1 MLATVAEVLLGLV
14 LLASAVAKLAA
25 PVRSQAAL
33 STFGLRS
40 PGVRRAA
47 WGGAIAVE
55 TVLGVGVALG
65 VDLAAWAAA
74 ALMLAFAA
82 LLARALR
89 DGRTGQ
95 PCGCLGPRSRV
106 TPLALG
112 RALVLAAGYGLLP
125 LVPHD
130 DPTTE
135 GWLAIG
141 LAVALAAIAA
151 LAVLV
156 LALAREVG
164 ELRLALPPQLP
175 LEIPGEGPP
184 LGERAH
190 AAIERFAFARG
201 GGAAGRAGNTA
212 GRAGGARFALAV
224 FSSEGCPMCQALAP
238 AVEALRR
245 DPLLSVEVFD
255 EYADADVWRALAIPG
270 SPYAVVLALDGTA
283 LAQGTFNS
291 ARQLEALVAAG
302 EARERELVRA

>member
-1 MLATVAEVLLGLV
+1 MLATAADVLLGLV
-14 LLASAVAKLAA
+14 LIASAGAKLAA
-25 PVRSQAAL
+25 PVGSQAAL
-33 STFGLRS
+33 ATFGLATPRA
-40 PGVRRAA
+40 RRVA
-47 WGGAIAVE
+47 WGGAILVE
-55 TVLGVGVALG
+55 AGLGVGVALG
-65 VDLAAWAAA
+65 SGAAAWGAT

-89 DGRTGQ
+89 AGRVGQ

-106 TPLALG
+106 SPAALARTLG
-112 RALVLAAGYGLLP
+112 LAGAFALLP
-125 LVPHD
+125 LVPD
-130 DPTTE
+130 TDPSAE

-141 LAVALAAIAA
+141 LAAAFTAIAV

-164 ELRLALPPQLP
+164 DLRLALPPQLP

-184 LGERAH
+184 LGERATG
-190 AAIERFAFARG
+190 AIDRFATPAPPQARY
-201 GGAAGRAGNTA
+201 
-212 GRAGGARFALAV
+212 ALAV
-224 FSSEGCPMCQALAP
+224 FSSESCPLCRALEP
-238 AVEALRR
+238 AITALRQ

-255 EYADADVWRALAIPG
+255 EHADADVWRALAIPG
-270 SPYAVVLALDGTA
+270 SPYAVVLTLDGTA